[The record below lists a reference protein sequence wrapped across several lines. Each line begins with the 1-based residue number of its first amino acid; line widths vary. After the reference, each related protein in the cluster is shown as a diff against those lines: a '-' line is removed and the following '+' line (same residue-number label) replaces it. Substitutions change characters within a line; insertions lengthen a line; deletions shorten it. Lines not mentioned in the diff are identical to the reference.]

1 MTQQEEPRQRLIDLS
16 RAVPSAPGRLAY
28 KVASPVLDRLL
39 GVSVLNKG
47 YRGLHVDAEAGRVK
61 NFFYEALNRLDI
73 TYEITDEDLAKIPPT
88 GGVLVVSNHPF
99 GAIDGVVLGAILSA
113 VRPDVRLL
121 VNFLL
126 ARIPEL
132 GPWIFAVDPF
142 GGPEAATKNL
152 RGIKQSIRHLREGGM
167 VGTFPSGTVSHL
179 HLKSRQVTDPQWLD
193 RTAKLVRMSQPTV
206 LPVYFPGQNSWLF
219 QMAGLLH
226 PRLRTGLLPR
236 EMVCQRGKTIEVRV
250 GNPIPYRQ
258 LTDFPSEE
266 ALTEFLRL
274 KSYVLKGRA
283 HDARKPRR
291 RFPLKRRPRDPVAKF
306 EPVAPA
312 VDKQLLAQD
321 VAALPA
327 DRCLVEHNRF
337 QVFCVQAPEIP
348 HVLKEIGRLR
358 EQTFREIYE
367 GTGRAEDLDKFDRFY
382 RHLFVW
388 DQKAQA
394 IVGAYRMGAV
404 DEIMRAHGRGGIYSS
419 TLFKFKPGFYDVLQ
433 NGIEL
438 GRSFVVSEYQKK
450 HASLFL
456 LWKGICLY
464 VYQNPRYHVLFGPV
478 SITSEY
484 QSISRDLM
492 VQFLRQQVG
501 ESVFS
506 PLRRLVKAKRP
517 PRGKLR
523 GSEKHSLLT
532 GARDIDDVSAVIS
545 EVETDHKGAPTLLRH
560 YLRMRGQIISFNIDP
575 DFNYA
580 LDGLIVVDFLR
591 SDPKL
596 LGAYM
601 GHDNLKEYL
610 ALWAQ
615 NPPAEDS
622 LHLVR
627 GARS

>member
-1 MTQQEEPRQRLIDLS
+1 MSEGSQQPKLIDLS
-16 RAVPSAPGRLAY
+16 QAVPTAPGRWAYRLA
-28 KVASPVLDRLL
+28 APLLDRLL
-39 GVSVLNKG
+39 GVHKLNEG
-47 YRGLHVDAEAGRVK
+47 YRHLQADAQAGRMK
-61 NFFYEALNRLDI
+61 NFFYDSLNRLDV
-73 TYEITDEDLAKIPPT
+73 TFEITDEDLAKIPPS

-126 ARIPEL
+126 ARMPEIQ
-132 GPWIFAVDPF
+132 PWIFSVDPF
-142 GGPEAATKNL
+142 GGPDAATKNL
-152 RGIKQSIRHLREGGM
+152 RGIKQAVRHLRGGGM

-179 HLKSRQVTDPQWLD
+179 HVRRRQVTDPQWLD
-193 RTAKLVRMSQPTV
+193 RTAKLVRLAQPTV
-206 LPVYFPGQNSWLF
+206 LPVYFPGHNSWIF
-219 QMAGLLH
+219 QLAGLLH
-226 PRLRTGLLPR
+226 ERLRTALLPR
-236 EMVCQRGKTIEVRV
+236 EMMHMQHSTVQVRV

-258 LTDFPSEE
+258 LTDFPTEE

-274 KSYVLKGRA
+274 KSYVLRERA
-283 HDARKPRR
+283 EDARKPRR
-291 RFPLKRRPRDPVAKF
+291 RFPLKRRPRDPVARF
-306 EPVAPA
+306 EPVAPP
-312 VDKQLLAQD
+312 VDKALLAQD
-321 VAALPA
+321 VAALPPEC
-327 DRCLVEHNRF
+327 RLVEHNRF
-337 QVFCVQAPEIP
+337 EVFCVRAHEIP
-348 HVLKEIGRLR
+348 HVLQEIGRLR
-358 EQTFREIYE
+358 EVTFREIFE
-367 GTGRAEDLDKFDRFY
+367 GTGRAQDLDRFDAFY

-388 DQKAQA
+388 DREAQA

-404 DEIMRAHGRGGIYSS
+404 DEILKSHGRGGLYSS
-419 TLFKFKPGFYDVLQ
+419 TLFRFKPGFYDALQ
-433 NGIEL
+433 NGVEL
-438 GRSFVVSEYQKK
+438 GRSFIVSEYQKK

-456 LWKGICLY
+456 LWRGICLF

-517 PRGKLR
+517 PKGKLR
-523 GSEKHSLLT
+523 GAEKHSLLT

-560 YLRMRGQIISFNIDP
+560 YLRMRGQIISFNVDP

-601 GHDNLKEYL
+601 GHDNLADYL
-610 ALWAQ
+610 AMWAQ
-615 NPPAEDS
+615 NPPAEDA
-622 LHLVR
+622 LQLVR
-627 GARS
+627 SARS